1 MTTAWPRRAIGLVL
15 LLALRASGGYVGGQ
29 AMLLGS
35 THRAPLLPPAVGPS
49 AVRSSMTQ
57 AKMADSIDGSSPNV
71 RALSTTLALSVTWT
85 LAQLIGALISNSS
98 ALLSDALAMMVDG
111 GAYAFNLFSE
121 QRPDGE
127 RAVKLAA
134 PLVSAVLLLVVT
146 AVSFGDALT
155 TLGGGEVSSDEGV
168 DGALVLGF
176 GSAMLL
182 VDAAMLYA
190 ILFRGD
196 ANAGAGVWTPC
207 PVSPR
212 TELNLF
218 SGLSH
223 VVADTLRSLTQVAVG
238 VLILT
243 GGPSEVVDAYGT
255 LAISGTILVGALF
268 MLWEVGVQW
277 RGTGDV

>member
-1 MTTAWPRRAIGLVL
+1 
-15 LLALRASGGYVGGQ
+15 
-29 AMLLGS
+29 
-35 THRAPLLPPAVGPS
+35 
-49 AVRSSMTQ
+49 
-57 AKMADSIDGSSPNV
+57 MADSIDGSSPNV